1 MSCIFSQNRYI
12 VGALSTLMSSE
23 KIMLHRC
30 PECRKKI
37 SESAEFCPN
46 CGFSFKPENLE
57 IYKQKLE
64 ERRLHNEEINR
75 KSVKIHLI
83 WGAIFALVLIVAGWL
98 TNNP

>member
-1 MSCIFSQNRYI
+1 
-12 VGALSTLMSSE
+12 
-23 KIMLHRC
+23 MLHRC

-83 WGAIFALVLIVAGWL
+83 WGAIFALVLIVAGWIHKKWAVSCPFFNIDFL
-98 TNNP
+98 YSVIHLA

>member
-1 MSCIFSQNRYI
+1 M
-12 VGALSTLMSSE
+12 LSE
-23 KIMLHRC
+23 KIMLHCC
-30 PECRKKI
+30 PECRKKF

-57 IYKQKLE
+57 IYKQKLK

-83 WGAIFALVLIVAGWL
+83 WGTIFALVLIVAGWL
-98 TNNP
+98 TNKP

>member
-1 MSCIFSQNRYI
+1 M
-12 VGALSTLMSSE
+12 
-23 KIMLHRC
+23 MLHRC

-64 ERRLHNEEINR
+64 ERRLYNEEINR

>member
-1 MSCIFSQNRYI
+1 
-12 VGALSTLMSSE
+12 
-23 KIMLHRC
+23 MLHRC
-30 PECRKKI
+30 PECRQKI

-46 CGFSFKPENLE
+46 LE

-64 ERRLHNEEINR
+64 DRRLHNEEINR